1 MYDPYTGFG
10 LACVHDTIIVQ
21 FFWDQRVT
29 EFTKPEFE
37 KGGED
42 GWVVESVEGVDAFV
56 DTEFEV
62 GDCVTVSGDSEDTFG
77 FGPTQGEDTV
87 REEWED
93 DGDFELGIGA
103 FLESEND
110 VEGFAKDGRVEGC
123 VLQNKVFDEFK
134 NGILSR

>member
-1 MYDPYTGFG
+1 MHDPYTGFG
-10 LACVHDTIIVQ
+10 FARVHDTIIVQ
-21 FFWDQRVT
+21 FFWDQRIA

-42 GWVVESVEGVDAFV
+42 GGVVESVEGVDAFV

-62 GDCVTVSGDSEDTFG
+62 GDCITVSGDSEDTFG

-87 REEWED
+87 CEERED

-103 FLESEND
+103 FLESEDD
-110 VEGFAKDGRVEGC
+110 VEGFAKD
-123 VLQNKVFDEFK
+123 
-134 NGILSR
+134 